1 MKLPVSFAEFQK
13 NPVAAVAFCMLPT
26 FFAPNPTFFVVDDT
40 INFGF
45 DVCTGVIFLY
55 IGCDA
60 AKGLEAFDGA
70 SSFSS
75 VVASFFFGD
84 FGK

>member
-1 MKLPVSFAEFQK
+1 LAFNFFAP
-13 NPVAAVAFCMLPT
+13 NPNPPPPLPT

-40 INFGF
+40 ITFGF